1 VRLAGLPDE
10 SGVPVVVSGCAPPK
24 NLLHFLFAL
33 IENTARTSD
42 VGFDLLDWLVVF

>member
-1 VRLAGLPDE
+1 VRSGQGL
-10 SGVPVVVSGCAPPK
+10 GGCPK